1 MSYNGLGTYRGL
13 PGTCRCFLPCAS
25 RGRVLQLARVNLLGI
40 DVGGTKTSVCVG
52 DERGEIRVSRRIPTG
67 TPDGPERGLARI
79 VELARSVLREAA
91 IEPEQVHAVGV
102 SSPGPV
108 SVRQQVML
116 EPPNM
121 QGWVNVPVVKV
132 FADAFGRPV
141 FMNNDANACALAEY
155 LFGAHRGAAN
165 LVYLTMSTG
174 LGAGFV
180 VNGEVIQGT
189 NDLAGEVGHHVL
201 DLHGPPC
208 PCGQRGCWEIFC
220 GGMNVANR
228 LRQQIVERNIRTAI
242 LDHADGDPAKI
253 DFRAFAEAV
262 RAGDAFAL
270 EAWDEYIERLA
281 QGVGTVIQF
290 MNPEVIIMGTIAIH
304 AGDLIFKPLLERL
317 PKYAWRYG
325 RDACRI
331 TASSLGARIGDLSAL
346 ALAVDGLRHRANT
359 MDNR

>member
-1 MSYNGLGTYRGL
+1 M
-13 PGTCRCFLPCAS
+13 
-25 RGRVLQLARVNLLGI
+25 LQLAPVNLLGI
-40 DVGGTKTSVCVG
+40 DIGGTKTSVCVG

-67 TPDGPERGLARI
+67 TPDGPERCIARI
-79 VELARSVLREAA
+79 VDLARSVLAEASLDA
-91 IEPEQVHAVGV
+91 AQIEAVGV

-108 SVRQQVML
+108 SLRQRIML

-121 QGWVNVPVVKV
+121 RGWVNVPLVKM
-132 FADAFGRPV
+132 FSEAFHRPV

-155 LFGAHRGAAN
+155 LFGSHRGAAN

-180 VNGEVIQGT
+180 VDGKVIQGA

-201 DLHGPPC
+201 DISGPPC

-228 LRQQIVERNIRTAI
+228 LRERIAEQGIRTAI
-242 LDHADGDPAKI
+242 LDRAGGDPAKV
-253 DFRAFAEAV
+253 DFKAFTDAV
-262 RAGDAFAL
+262 RAGDAFAR

-290 MNPEVIIMGTIAIH
+290 MNPEVILMGTIAIH
-304 AGDLIFKPLLERL
+304 AGDLIFPPLHQLL

-325 RDACRI
+325 RDACVI
-331 TASSLGARIGDLSAL
+331 AASALGSRIGDLSAL
-346 ALAVDGLRHRANT
+346 ALAVDGLQHGANAV
-359 MDNR
+359 DNR